1 MKQFMMTKS
10 ATTLATHFGLTTLA
24 DHVTFV
30 KAIKTDTLSS
40 EEFDAAPNRQ
50 GLETRTVS

>member
-10 ATTLATHFGLTTLA
+10 ATTLATHFCLTTLA

>member
-24 DHVTFV
+24 NHVTFV
-30 KAIKTDTLSS
+30 KAIKTDTLAT
-40 EEFDAAPNRQ
+40 EEFDAAINGQ
-50 GLETRTVS
+50 GLERRTVS